1 LEKVPKEVLSMTNNL
16 LQRLS
21 SQEDQLNRSERKVV
35 KVIVADPQSATR
47 LSIAALAELAKVSEP
62 TVNRMCR
69 SFGLKGYPDFKM
81 ELAQSMARGMPY
93 VSQTVSQD
101 DTATQYT
108 DKIFASTM
116 AGLESARQQI
126 DSQIIER
133 AVDYLSQAQQI
144 LFFGMGASGA
154 VAQDALHKFFRFNIP
169 VVAHNDSLMMRM
181 TAAACRRGDVLVL
194 LSFTGRT
201 KEMVEVAKIGRSAGA
216 VVISITAVDSPL
228 ADESSLVLGVESPED
243 TDVYMPMQ
251 SRMIQLTLIDIL
263 ATGVILRRGEDFHGH
278 LKTIKQSLGS
288 TRLSQT
294 KES

>member
-1 LEKVPKEVLSMTNNL
+1 MTNNL

-21 SQEDQLNRSERKVV
+21 TQQDQLNRSERKVV
-35 KVIVADPQSATR
+35 QVIIADPQSATR
-47 LSIAALAELAKVSEP
+47 MSIAALAELAKVSEP

-93 VSQTVSQD
+93 VSQTVDQN
-101 DTATQYT
+101 DTAAQYT
-108 DKIFASTM
+108 DKIFTSTM
-116 AGLESARQQI
+116 ASLDTAKQQI
-126 DSQIIER
+126 DSKVIER

-144 LFFGMGASGA
+144 CFFGMGASGA

-181 TAAACRRGDVLVL
+181 MAAACKRGDVLVL

-201 KEMVEVAKIGRSAGA
+201 KEMVEVARIGRAAGA
-216 VVISITAVDSPL
+216 VVIAITAVGSPL
-228 ADESSLVLGVESPED
+228 AQEASLVLSVEAPED

-251 SRMIQLTLIDIL
+251 SRMIQLTLIDVL

-278 LKTIKQSLGS
+278 LKTIKQSLTG
-288 TRLSQT
+288 TRLAIVEEQQ
-294 KES
+294 

>member
-1 LEKVPKEVLSMTNNL
+1 MTMNNNL

-21 SQEDQLNRSERKVV
+21 TQQDQLNRSERKVV
-35 KVIVADPQSATR
+35 QVIVADPQSATR
-47 LSIAALAELAKVSEP
+47 MSIAALAELAQVSEP

-93 VSQTVSQD
+93 VSQTVNQN
-101 DTATQYT
+101 DTAAQYT
-108 DKIFASTM
+108 DKIFTSTM
-116 AGLESARQQI
+116 ASLDTAKQQV
-126 DSQIIER
+126 DSKVIER

-144 LFFGMGASGA
+144 CFFGMGASGA

-181 TAAACRRGDVLVL
+181 TAAACKRGDVLVL

-201 KEMVEVAKIGRSAGA
+201 KEMVEVARIGRSAGA
-216 VVISITAVDSPL
+216 VVVAITAVGSAL
-228 ADESSLVLGVESPED
+228 AQESSLVLGVEAPED

-251 SRMIQLTLIDIL
+251 SRMIQLTLIDVL

-278 LKTIKQSLGS
+278 LKTIKQSLAT
-288 TRLSQT
+288 TRLALD
-294 KES
+294 KE

>member
-1 LEKVPKEVLSMTNNL
+1 MIMTNNL

-21 SQEDQLNRSERKVV
+21 TQQDQLNRSERKVV
-35 KVIVADPQSATR
+35 QVIVADPQTATR
-47 LSIAALAELAKVSEP
+47 MSIAALAELAKVSEP

-93 VSQTVSQD
+93 VSQTVNQN
-101 DTATQYT
+101 DTAAQYT
-108 DKIFASTM
+108 DKIFTSTM
-116 AGLESARQQI
+116 ASLDTAKQQI
-126 DSQIIER
+126 DSKVIER

-144 LFFGMGASGA
+144 CFFGMGASGA
-154 VAQDALHKFFRFNIP
+154 VAHDALHKFFRFNIP

-181 TAAACRRGDVLVL
+181 TAAACKRGDVLVL

-201 KEMVEVAKIGRSAGA
+201 KEMVEVARIGRSAGA
-216 VVISITAVDSPL
+216 VVIAITQIGSSL
-228 ADESSLVLGVESPED
+228 AEEASLVLGVESPED

-251 SRMIQLTLIDIL
+251 SRMIQLTLIDVL

-278 LKTIKQSLGS
+278 LKTIKQSLAT
-288 TRLSQT
+288 TRLSVT
-294 KES
+294 KEQ

>member
-1 LEKVPKEVLSMTNNL
+1 MNNNL

-21 SQEDQLNRSERKVV
+21 TQQDQLNRSERKVV
-35 KVIVADPQSATR
+35 QVIVDDPQSATR
-47 LSIAALAELAKVSEP
+47 MSIAALAELAQVSEP

-69 SFGLKGYPDFKM
+69 SFGLKGYPDFKL
-81 ELAQSMARGMPY
+81 ELAQSMARGTPY
-93 VSQTVSQD
+93 VSQSVNQN

-108 DKIFASTM
+108 DKIFTSTM
-116 AGLESARQQI
+116 ASLDAARQQI
-126 DSQIIER
+126 DSKVIER

-144 LFFGMGASGA
+144 CFFGMGASGA

-181 TAAACRRGDVLVL
+181 MAAACKRGDVMVL

-201 KEMVEVAKIGRSAGA
+201 TEMVEVARIGRASGA
-216 VVISITAVDSPL
+216 LVIAITAADSPL
-228 ADESSLVLGVESPED
+228 AQEASLVLVVEAPED

-251 SRMIQLTLIDIL
+251 SRMIQLTLIDVL

-278 LKTIKQSLGS
+278 LKTIKQSLTG
-288 TRLSQT
+288 TRLAALQET
-294 KES
+294 E

>member
-1 LEKVPKEVLSMTNNL
+1 MIMTNNL

-21 SQEDQLNRSERKVV
+21 TQQDQLNRSERKVV
-35 KVIVADPQSATR
+35 QVIIADPQSATR
-47 LSIAALAELAKVSEP
+47 MSIAALAELAKVSEP

-93 VSQTVSQD
+93 VSQTVDQN
-101 DTATQYT
+101 DTAAQYT
-108 DKIFASTM
+108 DKIFTSTM
-116 AGLESARQQI
+116 ASLDTAKQQI
-126 DSQIIER
+126 DSKAIER

-144 LFFGMGASGA
+144 CFFGMGASGA

-181 TAAACRRGDVLVL
+181 TAAACKRGDVLVL

-201 KEMVEVAKIGRSAGA
+201 KEMVEVARIGRSAGA
-216 VVISITAVDSPL
+216 LVIAITQEGSSL
-228 ADESSLVLGVESPED
+228 AEEASLVLGVESPED

-251 SRMIQLTLIDIL
+251 SRMIQLTLVDVL
-263 ATGVILRRGEDFHGH
+263 ATGVILRRGEDFHSH
-278 LKTIKQSLGS
+278 LKNIKQSLAT
-288 TRLSQT
+288 TRLSVT
-294 KES
+294 KEQK

>member
-1 LEKVPKEVLSMTNNL
+1 MNNNL

-21 SQEDQLNRSERKVV
+21 TQQDQLNRSERKVV
-35 KVIVADPQSATR
+35 QVIVADPQSATR
-47 LSIAALAELAKVSEP
+47 MSIAALAELAQVSEP

-93 VSQTVSQD
+93 VSQTVNQN
-101 DTATQYT
+101 DTAAQYT
-108 DKIFASTM
+108 DKIFTSTM
-116 AGLESARQQI
+116 ASLDTAKQQV
-126 DSQIIER
+126 DSKVIER

-144 LFFGMGASGA
+144 CFFGMGASGA

-181 TAAACRRGDVLVL
+181 TAAACKRGDVLVL

-201 KEMVEVAKIGRSAGA
+201 KEMVEVARIGRSAGA
-216 VVISITAVDSPL
+216 VVVAITAVGSAL
-228 ADESSLVLGVESPED
+228 AQESSLVLGVEAPED

-251 SRMIQLTLIDIL
+251 SRMIQLTLIDVL

-278 LKTIKQSLGS
+278 LKTIKQSLAT
-288 TRLSQT
+288 TRLALD
-294 KES
+294 KE

>member
-1 LEKVPKEVLSMTNNL
+1 MIMTNNL

-21 SQEDQLNRSERKVV
+21 TQQDQLNRSERKVV
-35 KVIVADPQSATR
+35 QVIIADPQSATR
-47 LSIAALAELAKVSEP
+47 MSIAALAELAKVSEP

-93 VSQTVSQD
+93 VSQTVDQN
-101 DTATQYT
+101 DTAAQYT
-108 DKIFASTM
+108 DKIFTSTM
-116 AGLESARQQI
+116 ASLDTAKQQI
-126 DSQIIER
+126 DSKVIER

-144 LFFGMGASGA
+144 CFFGMGASGA

-181 TAAACRRGDVLVL
+181 TAAACKRGDVLVL

-201 KEMVEVAKIGRSAGA
+201 KEMVEVARIGRSAGA
-216 VVISITAVDSPL
+216 VVIAITQEGSSL
-228 ADESSLVLGVESPED
+228 AEEASLVLGVESPED

-251 SRMIQLTLIDIL
+251 SRMIQLTLIDVL

-278 LKTIKQSLGS
+278 LKTIKQSLAT
-288 TRLSQT
+288 TRLSVT
-294 KES
+294 KEQ

>member
-1 LEKVPKEVLSMTNNL
+1 MTNNL

-21 SQEDQLNRSERKVV
+21 TQQDQLNRSERKVV
-35 KVIVADPQSATR
+35 QVIIADPQSATR
-47 LSIAALAELAKVSEP
+47 MSIAALAELAKVSEP

-93 VSQTVSQD
+93 VSQTVDQN
-101 DTATQYT
+101 DTAAQYT
-108 DKIFASTM
+108 DKIFTSTM
-116 AGLESARQQI
+116 ASLDTAKQQI
-126 DSQIIER
+126 DSKVIER

-144 LFFGMGASGA
+144 CFFGMGASGA

-181 TAAACRRGDVLVL
+181 TAAACKRGDVLVL

-201 KEMVEVAKIGRSAGA
+201 KEMVEVARIGRSAGA
-216 VVISITAVDSPL
+216 VVIAITQIGSFL
-228 ADESSLVLGVESPED
+228 AEEASLVLGVESPED

-251 SRMIQLTLIDIL
+251 SRMIQLTLIDVL

-278 LKTIKQSLGS
+278 LKTIKQSLAT
-288 TRLSQT
+288 TRLSVT
-294 KES
+294 KEQ

>member
-1 LEKVPKEVLSMTNNL
+1 MIMTNNL

-21 SQEDQLNRSERKVV
+21 TQQDQLNRSERKVV
-35 KVIVADPQSATR
+35 QVIIADPQSATR
-47 LSIAALAELAKVSEP
+47 MSIAALAELAKVSEP

-93 VSQTVSQD
+93 VSQTVDQN
-101 DTATQYT
+101 DTAAQYT
-108 DKIFASTM
+108 DKIFTSTM
-116 AGLESARQQI
+116 ASLDTAKQQI
-126 DSQIIER
+126 DSKVIER

-144 LFFGMGASGA
+144 CFFGMGASGA
-154 VAQDALHKFFRFNIP
+154 VAHDALHKFFRFNIP

-181 TAAACRRGDVLVL
+181 TAAACKRGDVLVL

-201 KEMVEVAKIGRSAGA
+201 KEMVEVARIGRSAGA
-216 VVISITAVDSPL
+216 VVIAITQIGSSL
-228 ADESSLVLGVESPED
+228 AEEASLVLGVESPED

-251 SRMIQLTLIDIL
+251 SRMIQLTLIDVL

-278 LKTIKQSLGS
+278 LKTIKQSLAT
-288 TRLSQT
+288 TRLSVT
-294 KES
+294 KEQ

>member
-1 LEKVPKEVLSMTNNL
+1 MTMNNNL

-21 SQEDQLNRSERKVV
+21 TQQDQLNRSERKVV
-35 KVIVADPQSATR
+35 QVIVADPQSATR
-47 LSIAALAELAKVSEP
+47 MSIAALAELAQVSEP

-69 SFGLKGYPDFKM
+69 SFGLKGYPDFKL
-81 ELAQSMARGMPY
+81 ELAQSMARGTPY
-93 VSQTVSQD
+93 VSQSVNQN

-108 DKIFASTM
+108 DKIFTSTM
-116 AGLESARQQI
+116 ASLDAARQQI
-126 DSQIIER
+126 DSKVIER

-144 LFFGMGASGA
+144 CFFGMGASGA

-181 TAAACRRGDVLVL
+181 MAAACKRGDVMVL

-201 KEMVEVAKIGRSAGA
+201 TEMVEVARIGRASGA
-216 VVISITAVDSPL
+216 LVIAITAADSPL
-228 ADESSLVLGVESPED
+228 AQEASLVLVVEAPED

-251 SRMIQLTLIDIL
+251 SRMIQLTLIDVL

-278 LKTIKQSLGS
+278 LKTIKQSLTG
-288 TRLSQT
+288 TRLAALQET
-294 KES
+294 E